1 MIITAC
7 RFIRYEKSK
16 SFGILLSI
24 IISIYLVGLVM
35 SIFLFLANIIGGL
48 VNNSNPEYAQ
58 VFVVNKQTDNANQ
71 LTPFDAR
78 WVNQLQSLD
87 GVDDA
92 HGIIYAPVS
101 VKFSDGKTAS
111 ALMIGSDYPEMAAGP
126 SSQLIAEGS
135 IEDLLGE
142 GTVST
147 DFYDNK
153 AFGRELKRGSVFEI
167 NGKYAI
173 VGVTTKNAKGFSN
186 PLIYT
191 TTSKAR
197 YFSGVSEF
205 VVNAVIVTV
214 KDPDKIDAVIS
225 RINEVAPQ
233 FRAWKSKDL
242 ALTTVVNVMTA
253 NNMGMSIGT
262 MVLFAIISGFFI
274 IGLTL
279 FSSTNDRIKDYGTLK
294 AIGASGRYITR
305 LVLTQATIYAVI
317 GFLISWLMLVG
328 TQIGMAKGGLNIHFS
343 PLFLLLLFAITF
355 IIAVGSAF
363 FSVNKLKK
371 VEPSSVFR

>member
-1 MIITAC
+1 MIITAF

-24 IISIYLVGLVM
+24 IISIYLVGLELG
-35 SIFLFLANIIGGL
+35 IFLFLANIIGGL
-48 VNNSNPEYAQ
+48 VNNSNPQYAQ

-71 LTPFDAR
+71 LTPFDVR

-92 HGIIYAPVS
+92 HGIIYAPVA
-101 VKFSDGKTAS
+101 VKFPDGKTAS
-111 ALMIGSDYPEMAAGP
+111 ALMIGSDYPELVAGP
-126 SSQLIAEGS
+126 TPGLIAEGS
-135 IEDLLGE
+135 VSDLLRE

-153 AFGRELKRGSVFEI
+153 IFGRELKCGSVFEI
-167 NGKYAI
+167 NGKYAT
-173 VGVTTKNAKGFSN
+173 VGVTTKNAKGFTN
-186 PLIYT
+186 PLFYT

-197 YFSGVSEF
+197 FYSGVSEY

-214 KDPDKIDAVIS
+214 KDPNKIDEVIS
-225 RINEVAPQ
+225 RINETAPQ
-233 FRAWKSKDL
+233 FRTWKAKDL

-262 MVLFAIISGFFI
+262 MVIFAIISGFFI

-279 FSSTNDRIKDYGTLK
+279 YSSTNDRIKDYGTLK

-305 LVLTQATIYAVI
+305 LVLTQATIYAVV
-317 GFLISWLMLVG
+317 GFLISWLMLIG
-328 TQIGMAKGGLNIHFS
+328 TQIGMAKGGLTIHFS

-355 IIAVGSAF
+355 FIAVGSAF

>member
-1 MIITAC
+1 MIITAY

-24 IISIYLVGLVM
+24 VISIYLVGLELG
-35 SIFLFLANIIGGL
+35 IFLFLANIIGGL

-71 LTPFDAR
+71 LTPFDVR
-78 WVNQLQSLD
+78 WVNQLQSLR

-101 VKFSDGKTAS
+101 VKFPDGKTAS
-111 ALMIGSDYPEMAAGP
+111 ALMVGSDYPEMVAGP
-126 SSQLIAEGS
+126 SPKLIAEGS
-135 IEDLLGE
+135 ITDLLRE

-153 AFGRELKRGSVFEI
+153 TFGRVLKCGSTFEI
-167 NGKYAI
+167 NGKYAT
-173 VGVTTKNAKGFSN
+173 VGVITRNAKGFTN
-186 PLIYT
+186 PLFYT
-191 TTSKAR
+191 TASKAR
-197 YFSGVSEF
+197 YYSGMSEYLI
-205 VVNAVIVTV
+205 NAVIVTV

-225 RINEVAPQ
+225 QINETAPQ
-233 FRAWKSKDL
+233 FHAWKAKDL

-262 MVLFAIISGFFI
+262 MVIFAIISGFFI

-279 FSSTNDRIKDYGTLK
+279 YSSTNDRIKDYGTLK
-294 AIGASGRYITR
+294 AIGASGRYITW
-305 LVLTQATIYAVI
+305 LVLTQAIIYAVT
-317 GFLISWLMLVG
+317 GFLVSWLMLVV
-328 TQIGMAKGGLNIHFS
+328 TQIGMAKGGLLIHFS
-343 PLFLLLLFAITF
+343 PLFLFALFAITF
-355 IIAVGSAF
+355 FIAVGSAF
-363 FSVNKLKK
+363 FSVNKLRK